1 MSKEIS
7 ILLSLVSKIK
17 SAVASNCVCES
28 LLVPFE
34 SHVSISSTANSPER
48 SILSSSSSERIEI
61 DPLASNLNLS
71 STIPFTMERFIHA
84 SLTTPWISTA
94 PSVSSL
100 SPITPLPR
108 ASNTWPVMIPFTVVS
123 FFHTESKSNII
134 DRPFSAVLERTVRVP
149 LPISQESS
157 VSPILC
163 CHPWPLNTKMY
174 FCEPFSFSHC

>member
-1 MSKEIS
+1 MDSKVSKEIS

-48 SILSSSSSERIEI
+48 SILSSSSSSERIDI

-71 STIPFTMERFIHA
+71 STIPFTIERFIHA

-100 SPITPLPR
+100 SPITPLPL
-108 ASNTWPVMIPFTVVS
+108 ASNTWPVIIPLTVVS

-163 CHPWPLNTKMY
+163 CHP
-174 FCEPFSFSHC
+174 